1 MKLSKLPHNWILTS
15 VREIASPENGSCVTG
30 PFGSSIGKIY
40 WIKNGIPVI
49 RGNNIVTKGPKFID
63 NGYVFI
69 TEEYANTKMKRYHAV
84 KDDIIFTAAG
94 TIGQVGIIPQTSKYP
109 YYIISNKQ
117 MRLRVDKN
125 KVDPYFAFY
134 YFRTKYVYTL
144 IQQNNTG
151 STIPLINLTVLKNL
165 PFVLAP
171 LPTQHRIAEILS
183 ALDDK
188 IELNLQ
194 MNKTLEEM
202 AMALYKHWFV
212 DFGPFKDGEF
222 VDSELGLIPKV
233 WKVKRLKEIAKI
245 TMGQSPLS
253 KFYNKE
259 QNGLPFH
266 QGVKD
271 YGDRFP
277 TDVIY
282 STDGNRIAEENDIL
296 FSVRAPVGKINIAKN
311 KIILGRGLAS
321 LTLKQFGNN
330 FLYYSLRN
338 QFKEIDTF
346 GDGTVYKS
354 VSKRDIENIKLVFPS
369 IDMLSKFNDFVSHL
383 DKQIKLNYFEN
394 QSLQRT
400 RDYLLPKLISGE
412 VEVKEI
418 NKIIIL

>member
-1 MKLSKLPHNWILTS
+1 MHTWKKYKLGELTTRITKGTTPTTLGSKFVKKGINFIKSEAIGYDGQIDKSTFVFIDDETHEKLKRSQLQKNDILFS
-15 VREIASPENGSCVTG
+15 MAGI
-30 PFGSSIGKIY
+30 FLGK
-40 WIKNGIPVI
+40 NA
-49 RGNNIVTKGPKFID
+49 IVTKDLLP
-63 NGYVFI
+63 
-69 TEEYANTKMKRYHAV
+69 ANTNQALA
-84 KDDIIFTAAG
+84 II
-94 TIGQVGIIPQTSKYP
+94 
-109 YYIISNKQ
+109 
-117 MRLRVDKN
+117 RVDSEIVLSIYIHYYLRQKN
-125 KVDPYFAFY
+125 IVH
-134 YFRTKYVYTL
+134 YV
-144 IQQNNTG
+144 NNISG
-151 STIPLINLTVLKNL
+151 QSAQPNINMQEIGGIPIKL
-165 PFVLAP
+165 PP
-171 LPTQHRIAEILS
+171 LPTQHRIAEILG

-222 VDSELGLIPKV
+222 VDSELGLIPKG
-233 WKVKRLKEIAKI
+233 WEVKRLKEIAKI

-311 KIILGRGLAS
+311 IIILGRGLAS
-321 LTLKQFGNN
+321 LSLRQFGNN

-354 VSKRDIENIKLVFPS
+354 VSKNDMENIKLVFPS
-369 IDMLSKFNDFVSHL
+369 IDMLSKFNDFVSYI

-394 QSLQRT
+394 QSLQQT

-412 VEVKEI
+412 VEV
-418 NKIIIL
+418 N